1 MYKGQKISVALAS
14 YNGSRFIIEQLDSI
28 IHQSIAP
35 DEVIICDDCST
46 DATFEILEKYASDY
60 PIVKVYRNESNL
72 GFIKNFEKAAKLC
85 TGDLILFSDQD
96 DIWTN
101 DHIEL
106 LVKNSEDSD
115 LVCANAEYMT
125 EDGTL
130 TGRTMKYRDFKQSG
144 NIRQDFR
151 CMIYTHYAQGAAL
164 LIKKET
170 LTKIMP
176 FPKNQFHDIWMG
188 FAVYLVGGKVKYLPD
203 VILHYRRWGSN
214 VSTLNSERTQR
225 MHLLKRLQFLLSDG
239 GVFDKMY
246 LKIKIGVHFV
256 RYNNCTPK
264 EIAFELNKAYHFVYD
279 MTHKKTFA
287 AFKYFVKNHNLIFFT
302 PNKRGIVLRFIRYF
316 ILH

>member
-14 YNGSRFIIEQLDSI
+14 YNGSRFITEQLDSI
-28 IHQSIAP
+28 INQSIAP
-35 DEVIICDDCST
+35 DEIIVCDDCST
-46 DATFEILEKYASDY
+46 DATFEILEKYANEHS
-60 PIVKVYRNESNL
+60 IVKAYRNESNL

-106 LVKNSEDSD
+106 LTKNSNDAD

-130 TGRTMKYRDFKQSG
+130 TGRTMKRRDFELSG
-144 NIRQDFR
+144 NVRSDFR
-151 CMIYTHYAQGAAL
+151 CMIYTSYSQGATI
-164 LIKKET
+164 LIKKDI
-170 LTKIMP
+170 LKKILP
-176 FPKNQFHDIWMG
+176 FPKNLFHDIWMG

-203 VILHYRRWGSN
+203 LILHYRRWESN
-214 VSTLNSERTQR
+214 VSTLNSERSKK
-225 MHLLKRLQFLLSDG
+225 MNLLKHLKFLLSDG
-239 GVFDKMY
+239 GVFDSMY
-246 LKIKIGVHFV
+246 TKIRIGVQFV
-256 RYNNCTPK
+256 RRNNCTPK
-264 EIAFELNKAYHFVYD
+264 EIAYELNKAYHFVYD
-279 MTHKKTFA
+279 MKHRKTIR
-287 AFKYFVKNHNLIFFT
+287 AFKYFIKNHNLIFLT